1 MQLCLRMQLD
11 ILPSIEPGLYPSA
24 STHQQEIE
32 QYFGGSLLTDLSP
45 LEEEYLTNL
54 DIFFVVFTNR
64 CGSTFLTEMMHQVG
78 FGIPPKAEVFN
89 SDLLI
94 PCCREFDLLS
104 FTHYFM
110 QLVRGWSKNNRVGFK
125 IGAQQLFWLTKTG
138 LLSHCKSIRL
148 INSKRQDRVS
158 QAISL
163 YIARQTGQWH
173 SEMERKHNVEPI
185 SYCRNEILQ
194 CLYSINHGQQLIS
207 YYADIHNLPRISVNY
222 EDTLSDP
229 EREIRRLANFL
240 DTPELAR
247 VSTDLEAINIRQQRN
262 EDNIRLLK
270 LFQQDFY
277 PDEHMTGKSD
287 K

>member
-1 MQLCLRMQLD
+1 MQLD
-11 ILPSIEPGLYPSA
+11 ILPSIEPGLYPSQ

-32 QYFGGSLLTDLSP
+32 QYFGGSLLTGLSP
-45 LEEEYLTNL
+45 LEKAYLTNL

-78 FGIPPKAEVFN
+78 LGIPPKAEVFN
-89 SDLLI
+89 SDLVI
-94 PCCREFDLLS
+94 PCCREFHLPS

-110 QLVRGWSKNNRVGFK
+110 RLVRGWSKNNKVGFK
-125 IGAQQLFWLTKTG
+125 VSAQQLFWLTKTG
-138 LLSHCKSIRL
+138 LLSHCRSVRL

-163 YIARQTGQWH
+163 HIARHTGQWH
-173 SEMERKHNVEPI
+173 SEMERIDNVEPI

-194 CLYSINHGQQLIS
+194 CLHSINQGQQLIS
-207 YYADIHNLPRISVNY
+207 YYADIHNLPRISVTY
-222 EDTLSDP
+222 ENTLSDP
-229 EREIRRLANFL
+229 EREIRRLADFL
-240 DTPELAR
+240 DTPEVAR
-247 VSTDLEAINIRQQRN
+247 RTVDLEAINIRQQRN

-277 PDEHMTGKSD
+277 PDEYPVARNI
-287 K
+287 

>member
-1 MQLCLRMQLD
+1 MQLD
-11 ILPSIEPGLYPSA
+11 ILSSIELGLYPSL
-24 STHQQEIE
+24 STHQKEIE
-32 QYFGGSLLTDLSP
+32 QYFGSSVLTDLSP
-45 LEEEYLTNL
+45 VEEAYLNNL
-54 DIFFVVFTNR
+54 KIFFVVFTNR
-64 CGSTFLTEMMHQVG
+64 CGSTFLTEIMHQVG

-94 PCCREFDLLS
+94 PCCREFDLPS

-110 QLVRGWSKNNRVGFK
+110 RLVRGWSKNNSVGFK

-163 YIARQTGQWH
+163 YIARKTGQWH
-173 SEMERKHNVEPI
+173 SEMERNNNVEPI

-194 CLYSINHGQQLIS
+194 CLHSINHGQQLIN
-207 YYADIHNLPRISVNY
+207 YYADIHNSPRIKVNY
-222 EDTLSDP
+222 ENTLSDP

-240 DTPELAR
+240 DTPELSG
-247 VSTDLEAINIRQQRN
+247 VSVDLEAINIRQQRN

-277 PDEHMTGKSD
+277 PDEHPVARNI
-287 K
+287 

>member
-1 MQLCLRMQLD
+1 MQLD
-11 ILPSIEPGLYPSA
+11 IIPSIEQGLYPSL

-32 QYFGGSLLTDLSP
+32 QYFGSSLLTNLSP
-45 LEEEYLTNL
+45 LDKAYLTNL

-64 CGSTFLTEMMHQVG
+64 CGSTLLTEIMHQAG
-78 FGIPPKAEVFN
+78 FGIPAKAEVFN

-110 QLVRGWSKNNRVGFK
+110 RLVRGWSKNNKVGFK
-125 IGAQQLFWLTKTG
+125 ISAQQLFWLTKTG

-163 YIARQTGQWH
+163 YIAKQTGQWH
-173 SEMERKHNVEPI
+173 SEMARNSNIGPI
-185 SYCRNEILQ
+185 SYCRNEILR
-194 CLYSINHGQQLIS
+194 CLHSINHGQQLIR
-207 YYADIHNLPRISVNY
+207 YYADIHNLPRISVHY
-222 EDTLSDP
+222 ENTLSDP
-229 EREIRRLANFL
+229 NRETSRLANFL
-240 DTPELAR
+240 NTPELAQ
-247 VSTDLEAINIRQQRN
+247 VSVDLETIGIKQQRN
-262 EDNIRLLK
+262 EDNIRLLQ

-277 PDEHMTGKSD
+277 PDEHPVARNI
-287 K
+287 